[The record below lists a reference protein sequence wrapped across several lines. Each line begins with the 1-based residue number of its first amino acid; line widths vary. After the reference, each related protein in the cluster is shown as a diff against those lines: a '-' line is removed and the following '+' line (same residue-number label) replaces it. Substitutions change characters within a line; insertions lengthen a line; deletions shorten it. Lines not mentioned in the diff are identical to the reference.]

1 VFLPKTYLSRIMGIG
16 SVQRQS
22 MISFLTYLGL
32 TAVGFISTMY
42 FAHILGKAVLG
53 TYYLFLAYYGVF
65 DLIADGGFG
74 GAAVK
79 RISEGKEQNEYYS
92 AYLFLRICL
101 LLLAIAVL
109 IAGRPYLKGLETIN
123 IFYGLIIALFIGI
136 IYSGAVNGIVG
147 TGKVGVSQIS
157 RMINSFV
164 KVFIQIISVFL
175 GYEVGGLIGGFILGL
190 IVGSIINFHFLKLHL
205 TWFKKF
211 HVRSLFIFSFW
222 SFLSSSGYIAFS
234 YADTLII
241 GFIMTEDSVGIYQT
255 AFQLTSAATFIAI
268 ALHTVLY
275 PKVSNWNTNGFLDEI
290 SISLARAITYSL
302 LLAVPVAVG
311 GWILG
316 DRLLYYFYGAGFA
329 SGAPAL
335 AILLL
340 VQIVNVFMYLQ
351 TMCLN
356 AIDRPKESFYAT
368 GTAAAVNIFLDLSL
382 IPLLGIVGAAIATLI
397 AMLVNVA
404 IARHYLAKQIPVR
417 LERGPTLHIL
427 FAAGAM
433 AVVIL
438 LYRLT
443 IPLTN
448 VFLVLGAVALGGIV
462 YGFILLKA
470 DAGLHDEIMNLVVQF
485 GAPWP
490 RWL

>member
-1 VFLPKTYLSRIMGIG
+1 
-16 SVQRQS
+16 

-32 TAVGFISTMY
+32 TGVGFLSTMY
-42 FAHILGKAVLG
+42 FAHVLGATVLG

-101 LLLAIAVL
+101 LSLAIIVL
-109 IAGRPYLKGLETIN
+109 IAGHPYLKGLETLN
-123 IFYGLIIALFIGI
+123 VFYWLTLALFVSIV
-136 IYSGAVNGIVG
+136 YSGAVNGVIG

-157 RMINSFV
+157 RMINAFV
-164 KVFIQIISVFL
+164 KVFVQIISVFL
-175 GYEVGGLIGGFILGL
+175 GFGVGGLIGGLILGL

-205 TWFKKF
+205 TWFNGSHMKN
-211 HVRSLFIFSFW
+211 LFMFSFW
-222 SFLSSSGYIAFS
+222 SFLSSSGYVVFS
-234 YADTLII
+234 YADSLII
-241 GFIMTEDSVGIYQT
+241 GIIMTEDSVGIYQT
-255 AFQLTSAATFIAI
+255 AFQLTSAATFITI

-275 PKVSNWNTNGFLDEI
+275 PKVSNWNAQGFLHEI
-290 SISLARAITYSL
+290 SFSLARAVTYSL

-316 DRLLYYFYGAGFA
+316 DRLLYFFYGAGFA
-329 SGAPAL
+329 VGAPAL
-335 AILLL
+335 AVLLL
-340 VQIVNVFMYLQ
+340 VQVVNVFMYLQ

-356 AIDRPKESFYAT
+356 AIDRPRESFYAT
-368 GTAAAVNIFLDLSL
+368 GTAAVVNILLDLFL
-382 IPLLGIVGAAIATLI
+382 IPLIGIVGAAVATLVT
-397 AMLVNVA
+397 MLVNVA
-404 IARHYLAKQIPVR
+404 IARHYLARQIPVQI
-417 LERGPTLHIL
+417 ERGPTLHIL
-427 FAAGAM
+427 LAAGAM

-485 GAPWP
+485 GVPWP